1 MRRSTGGARS
11 TDVSATFTPS
21 STTRWIT
28 GRPPVCSWCRQAW
41 GSKITGSG
49 FSIDQIRIF
58 VLELIKQLDN
68 FDDNDFKVISWVYVV
83 YFDSSPHP
91 HYNYCILHN
100 IYPEGYY
107 SVLVWPE
114 LYETSIQDFFYNP
127 DLKLCNCRTPGS
139 DGAWCPTRVA
149 AMRRTGPGKLS
160 GRLDFLQFRVSQK
173 YAGFKNIQKNV
184 GLSVF
189 FFRFFSEFSEYKQ
202 KYNAGFIFLKCLKMF
217 NDMWSRLKAKPLVR
231 NIYKDSLKRYIY
243 EHVHNFHIFST
254 QTISSSSLYREIL
267 ADTIYDKNKNN
278 LALKNYLFRYSDQP
292 NDYCTYGCQECD
304 FTGNL
309 LSQKITGVYIWHFDH
324 IPIPSSPVRLFFR
337 LRTKMPFIPVL
348 IQFSHF

>member
-1 MRRSTGGARS
+1 M
-11 TDVSATFTPS
+11 
-21 STTRWIT
+21 
-28 GRPPVCSWCRQAW
+28 
-41 GSKITGSG
+41 
-49 FSIDQIRIF
+49 
-58 VLELIKQLDN
+58 
-68 FDDNDFKVISWVYVV
+68 
-83 YFDSSPHP
+83 
-91 HYNYCILHN
+91 
-100 IYPEGYY
+100 
-107 SVLVWPE
+107 
-114 LYETSIQDFFYNP
+114 
-127 DLKLCNCRTPGS
+127 
-139 DGAWCPTRVA
+139 
-149 AMRRTGPGKLS
+149 
-160 GRLDFLQFRVSQK
+160 SQK

-324 IPIPSSPVRLFFR
+324 IPIPSSPVRLFFACEQR
-337 LRTKMPFIPVL
+337 CLLSRFWYNFPIFKFFPSGHFTTPHPSTKPRPP
-348 IQFSHF
+348 